1 MRVISLFDWISIGR
15 YALQQAK
22 VPTIQELRDKEL
34 SEIASK

>member
-1 MRVISLFDWISIGR
+1 MRVLSLFNGISVGR

-34 SEIASK
+34 SEIALK